1 MDRLRYLVKVMKFD
15 TVLSLTGLYFLL
27 APVAFGQKKPQ
38 KASPVAL
45 AEDGRLAYAPDSL
58 GNRIVDFSYAGYMAG
73 AQAIPD
79 APIRVTVPAREGDAT
94 ARVQAAIDYVGG
106 LPLDANGLRGAVLL
120 GAGTHRVLS
129 GIVMRKS
136 GVVLRGTGTGEG
148 GTVLLGD
155 GRTRETVIRIFG
167 EDHVVLKPKLRVTN
181 DHVPVNAMHFEVE
194 NAGSLKVGDRVR
206 VVRPSTAEW
215 IKALKMEEFGGE
227 TGWLGWK
234 PGQRD
239 ITWDRTVTAISGSS
253 ITIDAPITTALDHK
267 MGGGFVVPYQWAGR
281 ISHIGIENIR
291 IESTFDPKNLK
302 DENHR
307 WMGITFENTE
317 NAWVRQ
323 VTFRHLAGSAVAVY
337 ESASK
342 VTVED
347 CKSLEPVSEIAGQ
360 RRNTFFTQGGQTLFQ
375 RCYAENGLHDFATG
389 YVAPGPNA
397 FVQCES
403 RLPNGFSGAI
413 DSWASGVLFDIVHV
427 DGNALSFKNRGQDGQ
442 GAGWTAANSVFW
454 QCSASRIENFAP
466 PGAQNFAFGAWAT
479 FAGDGF
485 WENVNEHI
493 QPRSLYYAQL
503 AERVGKDV
511 SARAFLVPKETEASS
526 SPSLEQAAALVEGS
540 HKPAVLLAD
549 WIDRA
554 AQHNPITIAVETE
567 AVVAA
572 TGHSAKKS
580 ATSSAPAVK
589 SIDEIGF
596 TSTKNTTTQPALT
609 IRNGRLVRGNEL
621 VTGARYEVPWWRG
634 SIRPHDV
641 NAAKPHITRYVP
653 GRVGKGFTDDLQEMT
668 DSLQK
673 QHVTVVDH
681 NYGLWYDRR
690 RDDHERIRRIDGET
704 WPPFYEQPFARSGQ
718 GGAWDDLSKYDL
730 QHYNE
735 WYWNRLREFATLADQ
750 KGLLLYHQNYFQHN
764 ILEAGAHYADFPWRT
779 ANNINQPGFPEPPPY
794 AGDKRIFIADQFYDI
809 SNTERKALHRAYI
822 RQCLDNFVDQ
832 SSVIQFISAEYTG
845 PLHFVQFWLDVIGEW
860 EREKGKNAWVALS
873 TTKDVQDAILG
884 DPKYAALVDI
894 IDIRYWHRRE
904 NGTDYAP
911 EGGKNLAPRQH
922 ARIQKVGKVSFGSVY
937 NAVLEYKQKYP
948 TKAVLYNANGA
959 EQNAWAVL
967 LGGGSASAVPKLPNG
982 FLRAVSGMEPLEM
995 KDLPQ
1000 DNRQYILTKPGEGLV
1015 IYQEVNAPLQV
1026 DLTQFNGH
1034 YQMQRIHART
1044 GAVLAKSEKIKGG
1057 KLVSLSSKE
1066 AGPVIYWFS
1075 KK

>member
-1 MDRLRYLVKVMKFD
+1 MKFD
-15 TVLSLTGLYFLL
+15 TILSLTGLYFLL
-27 APVAFGQKKPQ
+27 VPIAFGQTKPKKP
-38 KASPVAL
+38 SPVAP

-79 APIRVTVPAREGDAT
+79 APIRVTVPAREGDAAT
-94 ARVQAAIDYVGG
+94 RIQAAIDYVGG
-106 LPLDANGLRGAVLL
+106 LPVDANGLRGAVLL

-136 GVVLRGTGTGEG
+136 GVVIRGVGMGEN

-155 GRTRETVIRIFG
+155 GRTRETVIR
-167 EDHVVLKPKLRVTN
+167 VVGLDNVVIKPKLRVT
-181 DHVPVNAMHFEVE
+181 DAYVPVNAMHFEIE

-206 VVRPSTAEW
+206 IVRPSTAEW
-215 IKALKMEEFGGE
+215 IKSLKMEEFGGE

-239 ITWDRTVTAISGSS
+239 ITWDRTVTSVSGNR
-253 ITIDAPITTALDHK
+253 ITIDAPITTALDAK
-267 MGGGFVVPYQWAGR
+267 FGGGFVVPYQWEGR
-281 ISHIGIENIR
+281 ISNVGIENIR
-291 IESTFDPKNLK
+291 IESTFDSKNLK

-307 WMGITFENTE
+307 WMGVTFENTE

-375 RCYAENGLHDFATG
+375 RCYAENGLHDFAAG

-413 DSWASGVLFDIVHV
+413 DSWASGVLFDIVNV

-466 PGAQNFAFGAWAT
+466 PGTQNFAFGAWAA

-503 AERVGKDV
+503 AERLGKQV
-511 SARAFLVPKETEASS
+511 LTKSFLVPKETEASS
-526 SPSLEQAAALVEGS
+526 SPSLDQAAALVAGS
-540 HKPAVLLAD
+540 HQPAVLLTE
-549 WIDRA
+549 WIDKA
-554 AQHNPITIAVETE
+554 AQYNPITVALTAV
-567 AVVAA
+567 
-572 TGHSAKKS
+572 
-580 ATSSAPAVK
+580 PNVK
-589 SIDEIGF
+589 SIDEINF
-596 TSTKNTTTQPALT
+596 NPIKNTRTLPALT

-621 VTGARYEVPWWRG
+621 VTGARHEVPWWRG

-641 NAAKPHITRYVP
+641 QAAKPHITRYVP
-653 GRVGKGFTDDLQEMT
+653 GRVGKGVTDDLSEMT

-673 QHVTVVDH
+673 QHITVVDH

-704 WPPFYEQPFARSGQ
+704 WPPFYEQPFARSGKDA
-718 GGAWDDLSKYDL
+718 AWDDLSKYDL

-735 WYWNRLREFATLADQ
+735 WYWNRLREFVTLADQ

-779 ANNINQPGFPEPPPY
+779 ANNINAVGFPEPPPY

-809 SNTERKALHRAYI
+809 GNAERKALHRAYI
-822 RQCLDNFVDQ
+822 RQCLDNFVGQ
-832 SSVIQFISAEYTG
+832 SGVIQFISAEYTG
-845 PLHFVQFWLDVIGEW
+845 PLAFVQFWLDVIGEW
-860 EREKGKNAWVALS
+860 EREKGKNALVALS

-884 DPKYAALVDI
+884 DAKYAALVDI
-894 IDIRYWHRRE
+894 IDIRYWHRRA

-922 ARIQKVGKVSFGSVY
+922 ARIQKTGKVSFGSVY
-937 NAVLEYKQKYP
+937 DAVLEYKKKYP
-948 TKAVLYNANGA
+948 EKAVLYNANGA

-967 LGGGSASAVPKLPNG
+967 LAGGSVSAVPTLPKG
-982 FLRAVSGMEPLEM
+982 FLEAVSEMEPAEM
-995 KDLPQ
+995 RGKSEIEEQQKVAGLSDEKVQPQ
-1000 DNRQYILTKPGEGLV
+1000 DNRQYLLTKAGEGLI
-1015 IYQEVNAPLQV
+1015 IYQEGPGKA
-1026 DLTQFNGH
+1026 DLTHFNGN
-1034 YQMQRIHART
+1034 YQLQRINART
-1044 GAVLAKSEKIKGG
+1044 GAVLGKSEKIKGG
-1057 KLVSLSSKE
+1057 KVVSLPSNE